1 MGIEPTSGNPQVFE
15 STHRSPSM
23 KRNPSAYSDRL
34 AARHKALNPKYNF
47 GVDASVNEA

>member
-1 MGIEPTSGNPQVFE
+1 MQQNEYFVASI
-15 STHRSPSM
+15 
-23 KRNPSAYSDRL
+23 A